1 MRPDLKSDSITTPKF
16 VVLKRREEK
25 PLAFLSTVFATLNRE
40 PRENNLNKGKHNK
53 KEETRK
59 VNSCNI
65 CNRSFLSAKK
75 YAKHVKNVKCHGSTM
90 CQECGKL
97 VKLPI
102 LKKHMESHEKRE
114 GNLSCQ
120 LCAKTLP
127 TKKFLERHMKI
138 HALKETCPTCG
149 KIVNTASFEEH
160 VKSHLEKEKPN
171 KCPQCMF
178 SCYKQ
183 TVLEKHMILHSISN
197 DTLYTC
203 ETCHYLTTDVTNMKK
218 HRRTHL
224 NIKTKSC
231 TFCNYTSDTEGKIRL
246 HIKRKH
252 GTNMS

>member
-1 MRPDLKSDSITTPKF
+1 MKPDLDSDSITTPKF

-25 PLAFLSTVFATLNRE
+25 PLGFLSTIFTTLNRE
-40 PRENNLNKGKHNK
+40 PREKKMDKGKHKN
-53 KEETRK
+53 KEEARK
-59 VNSCNI
+59 VNSCNL

-75 YAKHVKNVKCHGSTM
+75 LAKHAKCHGSNI

-97 VKLPI
+97 VKLSI
-102 LKKHMESHEKRE
+102 FKKHMESHEKRE

-120 LCAKTLP
+120 ICAKSLP

-138 HALKETCPTCG
+138 HGRKETCPTCG
-149 KIVNTASFEEH
+149 KIVNKASFEEH
-160 VKSHLEKEKPN
+160 VKSHLLEKEKLN

-218 HRRTHL
+218 HRRIHL
-224 NIKTKSC
+224 NIKTMSC
-231 TFCNYTSDTEGKIRL
+231 TFCNYRSDTEGKIRL